1 MSKTR
6 SNQPPAALVS
16 RRSRHRYRKT
26 GKRPS
31 AFAQGLDDCIAGKSG
46 LIQVA
51 SEARA
56 NDVGNAGSII
66 THAAAITK
74 SQRKRRL

>member
-6 SNQPPAALVS
+6 SNRPPAALVS

-31 AFAQGLDDCIAGKSG
+31 AFAQRLDDCIAGKSG

-51 SEARA
+51 SDARA
-56 NDVGNAGSII
+56 NDVGNDGSII

-74 SQRKRRL
+74 RRKRCP